1 MATTAKHAGGA
12 VARCA
17 RTVLLALLLVVASIP
32 DSSAQTFQEPDAF
45 LKETFAQNVPEPQLI
60 NITPEMQQQIARIL
74 RHSYRARQLRYWR
87 DSERTVWILEEIGRY
102 RPITVGLVVSQGA
115 LDTIRVLIYRE
126 SHGWEVRHDFFTNQF
141 KGLTLDGQ
149 NNLSGRI
156 DGISGATLSVN
167 ALRNLARFALYLD
180 RAVRA
185 SG

>member
-1 MATTAKHAGGA
+1 M
-12 VARCA
+12 VAELA
-17 RTVLLALLLVVASIP
+17 RALVLGVLLLAVFGSQAN
-32 DSSAQTFQEPDAF
+32 AQTFQEPDAF
-45 LKETFAQNVPEPQLI
+45 LKETFAQNVPEPQIL
-60 NITPEMQQQIARIL
+60 NISPEMQRDIARIL

-87 DSERTVWILEEIGRY
+87 DMDRTVWILEEIGRY
-102 RPITVGLVVSQGA
+102 RPITVGLVVSRGA
-115 LDTIRVLIYRE
+115 LETIRVLIYRE

-141 KGLTLDGQ
+141 KGLTLDEQ
-149 NNLSGRI
+149 SNLSGRI

>member
-1 MATTAKHAGGA
+1 MARIAWTA
-12 VARCA
+12 
-17 RTVLLALLLVVASIP
+17 LLVVLLLGPVGSRVA
-32 DSSAQTFQEPDAF
+32 AQTFQEPDAF
-45 LKETFAQNVPEPQLI
+45 LRETFSQNVPEPQIL
-60 NITPEMQQQIARIL
+60 NVTPAMQQDIARIL

-87 DSERTVWILEEIGRY
+87 EGGRTAWILEEIGRY
-102 RPITVGLVVSQGA
+102 RPITVGLVVSEGA

-141 KGLTLDGQ
+141 KGLTLDPQ

-167 ALRNLARFALYLD
+167 ALRNLARVALYLD

-185 SG
+185 SAG

>member
-1 MATTAKHAGGA
+1 MRMSGKHARRRIVHA
-12 VARCA
+12 ARIA
-17 RTVLLALLLVVASIP
+17 LLAVLLLASFRAP
-32 DSSAQTFQEPDAF
+32 GSAQTFQEPDVF
-45 LKETFAQNVPEPQLI
+45 LAETFSQNVP
-60 NITPEMQQQIARIL
+60 TPELLTVTSEMQRDIARIL

-87 DSERTVWILEEIGRY
+87 DADRTVWILEEIGRY

-126 SHGWEVRHDFFTNQF
+126 SYGWEVRYDFFTNQF
-141 KGLTLDGQ
+141 KGLTLDEQ